1 MMTAD
6 LHEQYKTKTF
16 QKVTLLFVLIVLCL
30 MFLTLDVMT
39 GPSNL
44 SFLTILNGLVSPSSL
59 STTEQ
64 IILFDIRLP
73 DALIA
78 VIIGCTLGLAGIET
92 QTGLNNPLASPF
104 TLGIS
109 NAAVFGASCA
119 IVLTSI
125 FTKSFTF
132 FPVTFAVPILSL
144 LFSFLA
150 SFLIISFT
158 AFQSGSKNTI
168 ILFGVAIMFM
178 CEAMTSLL
186 LYVASAEAVQQIVF
200 WTMGNL
206 TKAGWPEVIIVTAI
220 FLFILPFSLRNLWV
234 MTLLRSGENQ
244 ATSIGINID
253 RYRLFMI
260 LRVSILTAFSV
271 CFVGTIGFIGL
282 VGPHIARLLLGE
294 DHRFLLPGA
303 CLCSAVI
310 LSFASLLSK
319 TLMPGILIPVG
330 IITSFIGVPI
340 LIGLIFTRGQ
350 RL

>member
-1 MMTAD
+1 MMTDD
-6 LHEQYKTKTF
+6 LHEQYKAKTF
-16 QKVTLLFVLIVLCL
+16 QKVALLFGLVVLCL
-30 MFLTLDVMT
+30 VFLTFDIIT

-44 SFLTILNGLVSPSSL
+44 SFMSIFNGLISPSSL
-59 STTEQ
+59 STTER

-78 VIIGCTLGLAGIET
+78 LIIGCTLGLAGLET

-119 IVLTSI
+119 IVLSSFFTTS
-125 FTKSFTF
+125 FAF
-132 FPVTFAVPILSL
+132 FPTSVAVPVVSL

-150 SFLIISFT
+150 SLLIISFT
-158 AFQSGSKNTI
+158 AFHSGSKNTI

-200 WTMGNL
+200 WTLGNL
-206 TKAGWPEVIIVTAI
+206 TKAGWPEVIIVLLV
-220 FLFILPFSLRNLWV
+220 FLVVLPFSLRNLWV

-244 ATSIGINID
+244 ATSIGINIE

-260 LRVSILTAFSV
+260 FRVSILTAFSV

-319 TLMPGILIPVG
+319 TLIPGVLIPVG

>member
-1 MMTAD
+1 MKSTN
-6 LHEQYKTKTF
+6 LHDQYKFKSF
-16 QKVTLLFVLIVLCL
+16 QKVGFLICLFSLCIV
-30 MFLTLDVMT
+30 FLSLDIMT

-44 SFLTILNGLVSPSSL
+44 SFLTILNGLISPESL
-59 STTEQ
+59 STTDR
-64 IILFDIRLP
+64 IILWDIRLP

-78 VIIGCTLGLAGIET
+78 ILIGSALGLAGIET

-109 NAAVFGASCA
+109 SAAVLGASCA
-119 IVLTSI
+119 IVFANVFTNNIPFLPASI
-125 FTKSFTF
+125 L
-132 FPVTFAVPILSL
+132 VPALSL
-144 LFSFLA
+144 VFALIA
-150 SFLIISFT
+150 SLLIISCT

-168 ILFGVAIMFM
+168 ILFGVAIMFL
-178 CEAMTSLL
+178 CNALTSLL
-186 LYVASAEAVQQIVF
+186 QYVASAEAVQQIVF
-200 WTMGNL
+200 WTIGNL
-206 TKAGWPEVIIVTAI
+206 TKAGWPEVIIVSII
-220 FLFILPFSLRNLWV
+220 FIITLPFSLRNIWI

-244 ATSIGINID
+244 ATSIGLNIE
-253 RYRLFMI
+253 RYRLLMI
-260 LRVSILTAFSV
+260 LRVSVLTAFSV

-282 VGPHIARLLLGE
+282 VGPHIARLILGE

-340 LIGLIFTRGQ
+340 LIALIFTRGQ

>member
-1 MMTAD
+1 MTNN
-6 LHEQYKTKTF
+6 LHEEYKTKTF
-16 QKVTLLFVLIVLCL
+16 QKVVLIAGLVVLCL
-30 MFLTLDVMT
+30 FFLSLDIVT
-39 GPSNL
+39 GPSDL
-44 SFLTILNGLVSPSSL
+44 SFLSIINGLISPSSL
-59 STTEQ
+59 TTTER

-78 VIIGCTLGLAGIET
+78 LIIGCTLGLAGLET

-109 NAAVFGASCA
+109 NAAVLGASSA
-119 IVLTSI
+119 IVLTSV
-125 FTKSFTF
+125 FSASLSF
-132 FPVTFAVPILSL
+132 FPAAIAVPALSL

-150 SFLIISFT
+150 SLLIISFT
-158 AFQSGSKNTI
+158 AFHSGSKNTI
-168 ILFGVAIMFM
+168 ILFGVAIMFL
-178 CEAMTSLL
+178 CEALTSLL

-206 TKAGWPEVIIVTAI
+206 TKAGWPEVIIVSLI
-220 FLFILPFSLRNLWV
+220 FIIVLPFSLRNLWV

-244 ATSIGINID
+244 ATSIGINIE

-319 TLMPGILIPVG
+319 TLIPGVLIPVG